1 MVRLMRSTR
10 LFWMMLVV
18 PLAMASCQSA
28 YYGAMERLGVPKRDL
43 LVSRISEAQ
52 DAQQEGQEQFRNAL
66 ERFRSVVDFDG
77 GELQPVYNRL
87 DSEFQ
92 RSERAA
98 ERIRT
103 RIRAVETVAESL
115 FDEWE
120 DELSLYSNDELRRD
134 SQQQLR
140 ETRQRYARLMEAM
153 GRAESSMDPVL
164 DNLRDNVLYLKHN
177 LNARAVASIRGELD
191 VINTDVDRLVAA
203 MQAAIAESDR
213 FIAEMRGGV

>member
-1 MVRLMRSTR
+1 MVQLMRSTR
-10 LFWMMLVV
+10 LFFMMLVV

-52 DAQQEGQEQFRNAL
+52 DAQQDGQEQFRNAL

-77 GELQPVYNRL
+77 GDLQPVYNRL

-120 DELSLYSNDELRRD
+120 DELSLYSNDDLRRD
-134 SQQQLR
+134 SQQQR
-140 ETRQRYARLMEAM
+140 RDTRQRYARLMEAM

-177 LNARAVASIRGELD
+177 LNARAVASIRGELEA
-191 VINTDVDRLVAA
+191 INTDVDRLVAA

>member
-1 MVRLMRSTR
+1 MRY
-10 LFWMMLVV
+10 LIAFVV
-18 PLAMASCQSA
+18 PFMLISCQSA

-43 LVSRISEAQ
+43 LESRIGEVQ
-52 DAQQEGQEQFRNAL
+52 EAQQEGQEQFRNAL

-77 GELQPVYNRL
+77 GDLQPMYNRL
-87 DSEFQ
+87 ESEFQ

-103 RIRAVETVAESL
+103 RIRAVETVAQAL

-120 DELSLYSNDELRRD
+120 DELTLYSNDDLRRD

-140 ETRQRYARLMEAM
+140 ETRQRYATLMEAM
-153 GRAESSMDPVL
+153 ERAENSMDPVL

-177 LNARAVASIRGELD
+177 LNARAVASIRGELET
-191 VINTDVDRLVAA
+191 INTDVDRLLAA

-213 FIAEMRGGV
+213 FIADMRGGV